1 MTYSILIGKV
11 FNKWHSLN
19 LHQKNNSPL
28 RTLDKCEITLPA
40 PKKSKVSQE
49 SDGKAAL
56 HIALAKSFDEPNAA
70 QLNTS
75 ESKKGENSLTE
86 RANLFGKTVADNL
99 LQCDPKDWTLI
110 KKKIFDL
117 FFDYKQGNLTPRS
130 TVILR
135 SQMLL
140 GAKTMDTLVKRMH
153 NTRTI
158 SQVQIIGIIIKRNR
172 YNDTISHCSHHKHH
186 KTLTPFHRAIAIT
199 LDEMSNIKRL

>member
-28 RTLDKCEITLPA
+28 STLDKCEITPPA
-40 PKKSKVSQE
+40 PKKSKASQE

-56 HIALAKSFDEPNAA
+56 HIALAKSFDKPNAA

-86 RANLFGKTVADNL
+86 RANLFAETISDNL

-140 GAKTMDTLVKRMH
+140 GAETMDTLVKRMH

-186 KTLTPFHRAIAIT
+186 QTLTPFHRAIVIT
-199 LDEMSNIKRL
+199 LDEMRNIKTL